1 VVVLQEL
8 VLETFEEESLQAL
21 LVVVVEYLPLQ
32 GAVISFSVG

>member
-8 VLETFEEESLQAL
+8 VLEMFEEESLQAL
-21 LVVVVEYLPLQ
+21 LVVVVEYLPCQ